1 MYMSPTPDPN
11 IGWEMFMRSF
21 AVFFQEG
28 ALSTEDELKLHTATG
43 TEATM
48 QSYDIYALTRSV

>member
-1 MYMSPTPDPN
+1 
-11 IGWEMFMRSF
+11 MFMRNF

-28 ALSTEDELKLHTATG
+28 ALSTEDELKLQTATG